1 MRRLALVFIIT
12 FAITFIAQ
20 AAYDWKRSAIA
31 KYIKTQ
37 IRQAKLLNTGIKY
50 SLKGRAIWL
59 YLSCV
64 HIL

>member
-1 MRRLALVFIIT
+1 MKRLALVFSIM

-37 IRQAKLLNTGIKY
+37 IRQAKLINIVTKYNIKPEG
-50 SLKGRAIWL
+50 LEG
-59 YLSCV
+59 
-64 HIL
+64 

>member
-20 AAYDWKRSAIA
+20 AAYDWMRSAIA

-37 IRQAKLLNTGIKY
+37 IRQAKLINIVTKYNIKPEG
-50 SLKGRAIWL
+50 LEG
-59 YLSCV
+59 
-64 HIL
+64 